1 MVTSQA
7 VATCDVGVR
16 EVNVFQTKYR
26 HSVFV
31 VLAFHDHVL
40 PKACLTKL
48 DRLKNKTLF
57 QFFIE
62 TILLIKLQSCLVSIS
77 FFSNAQCCSSK
88 QGVILNVFKCL
99 FFKRQEGKCISKQDV

>member
-7 VATCDVGVR
+7 VATCDAGVR
-16 EVNVFQTKYR
+16 EVNVFQTRFR
-26 HSVFV
+26 HFVFV

-62 TILLIKLQSCLVSIS
+62 TLYSLSNFNHVLFQSFS
-77 FFSNAQCCSSK
+77 FQMRNVVAQNK
-88 QGVILNVFKCL
+88 
-99 FFKRQEGKCISKQDV
+99 D

>member
-7 VATCDVGVR
+7 VVTCDAGVR
-16 EVNVFQTKYR
+16 EVNVFQTKFR

-62 TILLIKLQSCLVSIS
+62 TILHIKLQSRLVSIS
-77 FFSNAQCCSSK
+77 FFSNAQCCCSSK
-88 QGVILNVFKCL
+88 QGLIKNVLNG